1 MFLSSTCFLFSQ
13 CNMLICAQLYSLRQF
28 IWNSWILFIQN
39 AVCLDCVHRFWRR
52 CLKDIKVCSQCCYH
66 LPWEKA
72 WTFFWINLSS
82 PSLRMLCAMFGWYM
96 SKVWLELAQSYL
108 SLFENNFFSIKTSQ
122 WKIILLINMLLIIRI

>member
-1 MFLSSTCFLFSQ
+1 MKITRLFSNSCQMFHSFTCFLFSQ

-52 CLKDIKVCSQCCYH
+52 CLKDIKVCSQCLYH

-72 WTFFWINLSS
+72 WSFFWIHLSS

-96 SKVWLELAQSYL
+96 SFYL
-108 SLFENNFFSIKTSQ
+108 FTVGFMEINTSFH
-122 WKIILLINMLLIIRI
+122 IIRKNIVLLRI